1 MYFRKDWSRMSDY
14 ISIKEFAERV
24 GVSQQ
29 AIYKQLNNR
38 LSKYVVLV
46 EKKKMLHLSAL
57 DEFKPKEI
65 STTVEQQ
72 LLNQLNNQLKDKDNE
87 ISFLKEQIQTL
98 NKLLDQE
105 QQLRMVNEQKLI
117 MIEQK
122 NQEDQERK
130 RWQFWKRRT
139 KDDERT

>member
-1 MYFRKDWSRMSDY
+1 MSNY
-14 ISIKEFAERV
+14 ISVKEFAERV

-38 LSKYVVLV
+38 LSKYVVMV
-46 EKKKMLHLSAL
+46 EKKRMLHISAL
-57 DEFKPKEI
+57 DEFEKKEKL
-65 STTVEQQ
+65 TQVEQQ
-72 LLNQLNNQLKDKDNE
+72 LINQLNNQLKDRENE

-98 NKLLDQE
+98 NRLLDQE

-122 NQEDQERK
+122 QAEDQERK
-130 RWQFWKRRT
+130 PWQFWKKRRT
-139 KDDERT
+139 ANDVERD